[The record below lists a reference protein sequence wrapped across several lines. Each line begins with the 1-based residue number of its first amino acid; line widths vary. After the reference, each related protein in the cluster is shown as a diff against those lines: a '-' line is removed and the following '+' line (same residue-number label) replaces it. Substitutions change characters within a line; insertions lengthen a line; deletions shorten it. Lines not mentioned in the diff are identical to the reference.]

1 MHAGYPIDTGCSQRL
16 RWPNDATERRPRVQF
31 EKLTVGFIGAGNMA
45 EAIAGAL
52 IGSKTCPASN
62 ITLADV
68 DTDRLKNLAKTYGTN
83 TAADN
88 LQAFAASEVVVLAV
102 KPQQVSTVLSELTAQ
117 SGYGI
122 TERKRFVS
130 ICAGTRIEKLE
141 ALLYAPLS
149 DGQRQLLPIIRVMP
163 NTPALVLTG
172 MSAMSPNRHADD
184 NDLQITRRLL
194 ESMGKVIE
202 VAETAMDGVT
212 ALSGSGPAYLFY
224 LAEAMGRAGESL
236 GFSPE
241 QAALLALQTLKGAV
255 ALMEKTGDGPEALR
269 KKVTSPA
276 GTTQAAVEV
285 LDAGRVMETVV
296 EAIRAAARRSEELSR

>member
-1 MHAGYPIDTGCSQRL
+1 VP
-16 RWPNDATERRPRVQF
+16 V

-52 IGSKTCPASN
+52 IRSETCPSSN
-62 ITLADV
+62 ITMADV
-68 DTDRLKNLAKTYGTN
+68 DPDRLKKLSDTYGTK

-88 LQAFAASEVVVLAV
+88 LQAFSASTVVILAV
-102 KPQQVSTVLSELTAQ
+102 KPQQVAGVLTELTAK
-117 SGYGI
+117 SGYSVDN
-122 TERKRFVS
+122 RKRFVS

-141 ALLYAPLS
+141 ALLYPPLS
-149 DGQRQLLPIIRVMP
+149 AAQRQRLPIIRVMP

-172 MSAMSPNRHADD
+172 MSAMSPNRHAD
-184 NDLQITRRLL
+184 NEDLQITRKLL

-202 VAETAMDGVT
+202 VAETALDGVT

-236 GFSPE
+236 GFAPE

-255 ALMEKTGDGPEALR
+255 ALMEKTGDSPEALR
-269 KKVTSPA
+269 RKVTSPA
-276 GTTQAAVEV
+276 GTTQAAVDV

-296 EAIRAAARRSEELSR
+296 NAIRAAARRSEELSR